1 MREPIARGGQRGR
14 GLAVAAWLIVASAG
28 TLVVWRLSAYV
39 ESLTALARSDRAA
52 AAGLFRSRVLPAVG
66 VIALISVLA
75 GALLARQGVVALR
88 SGRLPQDDGAGVDEA
103 DPGQRGARI
112 LGLLFISAGAGMALL
127 PLALFV
133 VMAWALR

>member
-1 MREPIARGGQRGR
+1 MPEPIARGGRGR

-28 TLVVWRLSAYV
+28 TVAVWRLSAYI

-52 AAGLFRSRVLPAVG
+52 ATVLFRSRVLPAVG
-66 VIALISVLA
+66 VIALISVFA
-75 GALLARQGVVALR
+75 GAILARQGVVALR

-112 LGLLFISAGAGMALL
+112 LGLLFIAAGALMGVV
-127 PLALFV
+127 PLALFAM
-133 VMAWALR
+133 MAWALR